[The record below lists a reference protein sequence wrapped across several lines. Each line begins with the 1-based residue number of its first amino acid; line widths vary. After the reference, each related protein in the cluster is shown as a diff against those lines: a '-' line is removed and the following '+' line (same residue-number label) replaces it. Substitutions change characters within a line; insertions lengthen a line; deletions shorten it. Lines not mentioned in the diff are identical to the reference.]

1 MATSTSTPPAA
12 PRRPERVPPPTDV
25 ARRNSESDTSS
36 RISRQIGPVALTL
49 LRLALGLT
57 FLWAFLDKTLGLGYA
72 TPSERAWVNGG
83 SPTEGFLA
91 GVQSGPLQGT
101 FNAMAGAPLV
111 NWLFMLG
118 LLGIG
123 VALLLGVVLRIA
135 AASGALLLLMMWF
148 AAWPPASM
156 AGGEPTGSNNP
167 LVDDHIIS
175 ALAIIVVGAYAVHS
189 SSYLG
194 RWWANQPMVRR
205 FPWLR

>member
-1 MATSTSTPPAA
+1 MATSTSPPTQSRIDYVPPSTDAA
-12 PRRPERVPPPTDV
+12 PRG
-25 ARRNSESDTSS
+25 SEGDTSHLIAQ
-36 RISRQIGPVALTL
+36 RIGRVALNL
-49 LRLALGLT
+49 LRLALGIT
-57 FLWAFLDKTLGLGYA
+57 FLWAFLDKTFGLGYA
-72 TPSERAWVNGG
+72 TPSQRAWINGG

-101 FNAMAGAPLV
+101 FNAMAGAPVV
-111 NWLFMLG
+111 NGLFMLG

-135 AASGALLLLMMWF
+135 AASGSVLLLMMWF

-175 ALAIIVVGAYAVHS
+175 ALAIIVVGAYAAHS
-189 SSYLG
+189 SGYLG
-194 RWWANQPMVRR
+194 RWWATQSLVRR
-205 FPWLR
+205 CPWLR